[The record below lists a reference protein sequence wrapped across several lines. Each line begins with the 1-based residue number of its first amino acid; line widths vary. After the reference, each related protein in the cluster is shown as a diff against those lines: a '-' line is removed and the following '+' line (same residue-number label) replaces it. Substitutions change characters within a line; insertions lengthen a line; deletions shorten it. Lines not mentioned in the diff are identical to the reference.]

1 MLRKTALVAMI
12 LTGTTLP
19 ALAGQ
24 MPDFFNKTYATDPAA
39 CKDQAAREESGALVL
54 DKTGI
59 FGTEF
64 GCTYRDFWGGK
75 DGTVT
80 VLVSCGDDSGI
91 TRPDMLSVIRE
102 QNGELRVQ
110 SQNEFVM
117 GEVALSLTPVPE
129 NDGEQTDD
137 QADEVVP
144 NFEYITGTYTP
155 CDAAA
160 KAQ

>member
-1 MLRKTALVAMI
+1 MLRKTAIVAMI
-12 LTGTTLP
+12 LTGTALP

-24 MPDFFNKTYATDPAA
+24 MPDFLAKKYATDAAA
-39 CKDQAAREESGALVL
+39 CKGQEAQEESGALVL

-64 GCTYRDFWGGK
+64 GCSYRDFWGGK

-80 VLVSCGDDSGI
+80 VLVSCSDDSGV
-91 TRPDMLSVIRE
+91 TRPDLLSVIRE

-129 NDGEQTDD
+129 TDGQQTDEPAED
-137 QADEVVP
+137 VVP
-144 NFEYITGTYTP
+144 NFEYVTGTYTP